1 MGANDMPQEHESLK
15 KVLDDKTFVIAD
27 YQRPYAWTDKQL
39 GDLWGDLDLLGDGEH
54 FAGTLVLR
62 ETGQKKT
69 TSAGESLKEYEVV
82 DGQQRLTTVT
92 ILMTRLARALDQI
105 QGITDQGLSDG
116 VLEAKR
122 QIGSLVRIQLL
133 GTQEPRLQLGTDLR
147 GFWRDHII
155 GDLPAPSDPIASAR
169 RLLRAAAFFDQ
180 RLVDLVDGATP
191 DVAAGRLLN
200 LRRRVTSGLQLLVY
214 PIKSSA
220 EVGVIFETLND
231 RGLLLTDLEKIKN
244 YLLYLASQLDDMRR
258 VKLAD
263 LINERWSGV
272 FKNLSGLPADSE
284 DRLLRSH
291 WLATQEP
298 NIRLWER
305 SESIKNKFPRTQY
318 VHGSQRLRDDAAD
331 ATIDPEVVR
340 QRLFDDVSDYV
351 DKLWQCSAFL
361 RDLEGASTAF
371 ASSTADA
378 ADIARVSANSQSL
391 VRSGVVAQFL
401 PLLFATRLASPTN
414 ASTYADVLK
423 ACEIFAARVFA
434 ICARRSGAGRQ
445 ALAGLAHQVYQGTT
459 SIDDAVTRVGA
470 LTWEYAPDTLVR
482 SNFTVLTNW
491 YVRGSHK
498 YVLYEY
504 ELSKGKTAAV
514 LKPFET
520 FTKNFEKTTEHIL
533 PRNPK
538 DIDKTSPDYAGSWR
552 DAFSEDQRKSHT
564 HSLGNL
570 VLTMDNGSYSNKEY
584 LDKRGKTGQTQPPCY
599 FTAALASEREIAEK
613 WQVWTAQAIEERLAE
628 LMIWAV
634 SERWPAAGPASSEPT
649 PDDPAD
655 DDSDSS

>member
-1 MGANDMPQEHESLK
+1 MPQEHESLK
-15 KVLDDKTFVIAD
+15 KALDDKTFVIAD

-62 ETGQKKT
+62 ETGHKKT
-69 TSAGESLKEYEVV
+69 TSAGETLKEYEVV

-92 ILMTRLARALDQI
+92 ILMTRLAKALDQI
-105 QGITDQGLSDG
+105 QGVTDEGLADG

-122 QIGSLVRIQLL
+122 QIGALVRIQLL

-155 GDLPAPSDPIASAR
+155 EDLPAPSDPIASAR
-169 RLLRAAAFFDQ
+169 RLLRAATFFDQ
-180 RLVDLVDGATP
+180 RLVELVEGAAP
-191 DVAAGRLLN
+191 EVAAGRLLD
-200 LRRRVTSGLQLLVY
+200 LRRRLTSGLQLLVY
-214 PIKSSA
+214 PIKSTA

-231 RGLLLTDLEKIKN
+231 RGILLTDLEKIKN
-244 YLLYLASQLDDMRR
+244 YLLYLASQLDDVRR
-258 VKLAD
+258 TKLAD

-272 FKNLSGLPADSE
+272 FKNLAGLPSDSE

-305 SESIKNKFPRTQY
+305 SESIKKKFPRTHY
-318 VHGSQRLRDDAAD
+318 VHGSQRLRDDD
-331 ATIDPEVVR
+331 AGDRTDPEAMR

-351 DKLWQCSAFL
+351 DQLWQCSAFL
-361 RDLEGASTAF
+361 RDLEGTSTAF
-371 ASSTADA
+371 ASSTADP
-378 ADIARVSANSQSL
+378 ADIARVSRNSQAL

-401 PLLFATRLASPTN
+401 PLLFATRLASPGN
-414 ASTYADVLK
+414 AAGYADVLV
-423 ACEIFAARVFA
+423 ACETFAARVFA

-445 ALAGLAHQVYQGTT
+445 ALAGLAHQVFKGST
-459 SIDDAVTRVGA
+459 SIGDAVTRVGS
-470 LTWEYAPDTLVR
+470 LTWEYAPDSLVR
-482 SNFTVLTNW
+482 NNLTVETNW
-491 YVRGSHK
+491 YVRSSHK

-504 ELSKGKTAAV
+504 ELSKGKTVAV

-538 DIDKTSPDYAGSWR
+538 DIDKASPTYAGSWR
-552 DAFSEDQRKSHT
+552 DIFSDDERKSHT

-570 VLTMDNGSYSNKEY
+570 ILTMDNSSYSNKEY
-584 LDKRGKTGQTQPPCY
+584 VEKRGKTGQTQPPCY
-599 FTAALASEREIAEK
+599 FTAALASEREVAEK
-613 WQVWTAQAIEERLAE
+613 WPSWTAKAIEERLAA
-628 LMIWAV
+628 LTTWAV
-634 SERWPAAGPASSEPT
+634 SERWPATGPSTSEPT
-649 PDDPAD
+649 VDDPAD
-655 DDSDSS
+655 DADQAP

>member
-1 MGANDMPQEHESLK
+1 MTQEHESLK

-69 TSAGESLKEYEVV
+69 TASGETLKEYEVV

-92 ILMTRLARALDQI
+92 ILLTRLAKALDQVH
-105 QGITDQGLSDG
+105 GLADDALADG
-116 VLEAKR
+116 VHEAKR

-133 GTQEPRLQLGTDLR
+133 GTQEPRLQLGADLR
-147 GFWRDHII
+147 GFWRDHIV

-180 RLVDLVDGATP
+180 RLQELVEDAEP
-191 DVAAGRLLN
+191 DVAAGRLLD

-214 PIKSSA
+214 PIKSTA

-244 YLLYLASQLDDMRR
+244 YLLYLASHLDDFRR
-258 VKLAD
+258 TKLAD
-263 LINERWSGV
+263 LINERWSGI
-272 FKNLSGLPADSE
+272 FKNLAGLPSDSE

-298 NIRLWER
+298 NIRLWNR
-305 SESIKNKFPRTQY
+305 SESVKKKFPRTRY
-318 VHGSQRLRDDAAD
+318 VHGSQRLRDDEGG
-331 ATIDPEVVR
+331 TTVDPEAVR
-340 QRLFDDVSDYV
+340 QSLFEDVSDYV

-361 RDLEGASTAF
+361 RDLEGSSKAF
-371 ASSTADA
+371 ATSTADPADVERA
-378 ADIARVSANSQSL
+378 ARNSQAL

-401 PLLFATRLASPTN
+401 PLLFATRLASP
-414 ASTYADVLK
+414 ASASDYADVL
-423 ACEIFAARVFA
+423 ASCEIFAARVFA

-445 ALAGLAHQVYQGTT
+445 ALAGLAHQVFDGTT
-459 SIDDAVTRVGA
+459 SIANAAARVGS
-470 LTWEYAPDTLVR
+470 LTWEYAPDNLVR
-482 SNFTVLTNW
+482 SNFTVATNW
-491 YVRGSHK
+491 YVRSSHK

-520 FTKNFEKTTEHIL
+520 FTKSFEKTTEHIL

-538 DIDKTSPDYAGSWR
+538 EIDEDDPKFTGSWR
-552 DAFSEDQRKSHT
+552 DTFSEDERKSHT
-564 HSLGNL
+564 HALGNL
-570 VLTMDNGSYSNKEY
+570 VLTMDNGSYSNKEWVE
-584 LDKRGKTGQTQPPCY
+584 KRGATGQTDPPCY
-599 FTAALASEREIAEK
+599 FTAALASEREVAEK
-613 WQVWTAQAIEERLAE
+613 WTTWTTKSVEDRLAAITE
-628 LMIWAV
+628 WAV
-634 SERWPAAGPASSEPT
+634 KERWPASGPATSEPAV
-649 PDDPAD
+649 DDPVDDAD
-655 DDSDSS
+655 GEDENS